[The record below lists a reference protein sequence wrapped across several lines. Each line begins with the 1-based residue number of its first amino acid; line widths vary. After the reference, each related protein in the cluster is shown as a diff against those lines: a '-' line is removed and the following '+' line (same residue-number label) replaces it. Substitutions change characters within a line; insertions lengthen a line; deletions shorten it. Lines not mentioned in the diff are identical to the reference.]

1 MYLLVDITM
10 SLSELYYSVGEDDG
24 LVKLAVKLSKPLS
37 NDVTVQVLNNDGTAV
52 GKSTSISRI
61 RIVI

>member
-1 MYLLVDITM
+1 M
-10 SLSELYYSVGEDDG
+10 SFSELYYSVGEDDG

-37 NDVTVQVLNNDGTAV
+37 NDFTVQVLNNDGTAV